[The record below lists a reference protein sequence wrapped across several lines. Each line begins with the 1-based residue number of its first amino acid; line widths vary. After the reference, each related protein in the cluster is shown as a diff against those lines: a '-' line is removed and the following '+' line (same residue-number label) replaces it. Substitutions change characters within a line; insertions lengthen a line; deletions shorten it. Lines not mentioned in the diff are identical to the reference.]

1 MKSKISNLGLEKGL
15 VSIIIPTYNHGHYIR
30 DSIESALRQT
40 YRSVEVIVIDDGST
54 DDTKLVAE
62 NFPVKYIYQRN
73 QGTSAAMNNGIKC
86 SKGEFFITMGADD
99 IIDSSYVAKT
109 LQYMISDKRMGFV
122 YTGVRFFGDRDEV
135 LEPRKLYHP
144 FSILI
149 GGWLGGFGVSLTR
162 RSAFESVNG
171 FDDSLS
177 AYEDLELYTRI
188 CLKGWRTKAIFEP
201 LYNER
206 KHWSELAHRHPE
218 WGSSRDI
225 YFRSLLDKKFW
236 YAPLYRK
243 MLYVYELIFERFFF
257 LIKNP
262 KVYFEYISRM
272 YTVRNYYIKY
282 NWVNPFNRIKGIEL
296 SKKIMGELYN
306 ILSAQVAREP
316 NSILYHKYQLV
327 LLEKELSKL
336 LNNDSHKV
344 DME

>member
-149 GGWLGGFGVSLTR
+149 GQSLGGFGVSLTR

-257 LIKNP
+257 SN
-262 KVYFEYISRM
+262 
-272 YTVRNYYIKY
+272 
-282 NWVNPFNRIKGIEL
+282 
-296 SKKIMGELYN
+296 
-306 ILSAQVAREP
+306 
-316 NSILYHKYQLV
+316 
-327 LLEKELSKL
+327 
-336 LNNDSHKV
+336 
-344 DME
+344 